1 MIEAFEEPLEDLEQ
15 KEEDL
20 YRELVEAAN
29 YVSEHSMMHYGGRYE
44 TTELLLNNEQAEQ
57 RLEQSI
63 QNIEEITD
71 QMERNIQE
79 LELKTIQMG
88 SSPRYVEKAMEEA
101 EDALDDF
108 EDEIEHIREARERPP
123 EEEID
128 QSYVEDKDTEAQKL
142 ADRIEYTPTREE
154 T

>member
-1 MIEAFEEPLEDLEQ
+1 MIEAFEEPIDELEQ
-15 KEEDL
+15 KEEEL
-20 YRELVEAAN
+20 YRELIEAAN

-57 RLEQSI
+57 RLEQSV
-63 QNIEEITD
+63 QNIAEITD

-79 LELKTIQMG
+79 LELKTMEVG

-101 EDALDDF
+101 ENALEDF
-108 EDEIEHIREARERPP
+108 EGEIEHIREARESPP
-123 EEEID
+123 EEETD
-128 QSYVEDKDTEAQKL
+128 QSYVQDKDTEAQTL
-142 ADRIEYTPTREE
+142 ADRIDYTPTREQ